1 MTCIVG
7 MFFDSKAGALV
18 LSDSRIMRGGDYARD
33 QKLFVVGDE
42 VVFAAAGYAGI
53 AKKLLHQVETT
64 RIRSRKYLRSE
75 VVEVFEDEM
84 AELHNRYKVSRP
96 YRFSDSDNLLN
107 GIIGFV
113 DDNKPQLYCLYEN
126 GYAEAIPDFLAIG
139 HGARHAHN
147 ILRSLYSPTIAKD
160 RALEL
165 AVHVLVEVAKDDAMV
180 DDTPQMAILGEKAGP
195 NGIDVLNIE
204 GGKFKIADSGR
215 IQVVKKRVEGI
226 DQKMTDL
233 FHSLLDTPADHTNGH
248 PPVPI
253 PIAVKEEVADAGKGS
268 RGKGS
273 STR

>member
-7 MFFDSKAGALV
+7 MFFDSQTGALV

-42 VVFAAAGYAGI
+42 VVFAAAGYSGI
-53 AKKLLHQVETT
+53 AKKLLRQVETT

-96 YRFSDSDNLLN
+96 YRFSDSDNLLS

-113 DDNKPQLYCLYEN
+113 DENKPQLYCLYEN

-147 ILRSLYSPTIAKD
+147 ILRSLYSPSIPKE

-165 AVHVLVEVAKDDAMV
+165 AVHVLVEVAKADAMV
-180 DDTPQMAILGEKAGP
+180 DDAPQLALLGDKAGK

-204 GGKFKIADSGR
+204 GGKFKFADCSR
-215 IQVVKKRVEGI
+215 IQPIKKRVEGI
-226 DQKMTDL
+226 EQKMTNL
-233 FHSLLDTPADHTNGH
+233 FHSLLDTHAEATNGH
-248 PPVPI
+248 PPVPL
-253 PIAVKEEVADAGKGS
+253 PVDVKEVADAGKGS

-273 STR
+273 TKS

>member
-33 QKLFVVGDE
+33 QKIFVVGDE
-42 VVFAAAGYAGI
+42 VVFAAAGYSGI
-53 AKKLLHQVETT
+53 AKKLLHQVEAT

-96 YRFSDSDNLLN
+96 YRFSDSDNLLQ

-113 DDNKPQLYCLYEN
+113 DDKKPQLYCLYEN

-147 ILRSLYSPTIAKD
+147 ILRSLYSSTIPRD

-165 AVHVLVEVAKDDAMV
+165 AVHVLVEVAKADAMV
-180 DDTPQMAILGEKAGP
+180 DDAPQVVVLGEKVGP
-195 NGIDVLNIE
+195 NGIDVLNNE
-204 GGKFKIADSGR
+204 GGKFKIADCSR
-215 IQVVKKRVEGI
+215 VEPIKKKVEGI
-226 DQKMTDL
+226 EQKMTDL
-233 FHSLLDTPADHTNGH
+233 FHRLLDTHADATNGH
-248 PPVPI
+248 PPMPV
-253 PIAVKEEVADAGKGS
+253 AVKPKEVTDAGKGS
-268 RGKGS
+268 RGKGPTAS
-273 STR
+273 